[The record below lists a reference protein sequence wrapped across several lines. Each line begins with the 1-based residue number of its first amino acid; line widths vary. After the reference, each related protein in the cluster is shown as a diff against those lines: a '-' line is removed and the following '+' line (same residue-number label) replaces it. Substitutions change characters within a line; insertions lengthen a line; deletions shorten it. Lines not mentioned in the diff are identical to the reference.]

1 MKKLGNFSVI
11 LLCCIGY
18 ANEIKLD
25 EIVVSASGFS
35 QDYKDAPASI
45 SVINQK
51 NLTYRNFDDIATTI
65 KKTPGVYS
73 NSGVNSN
80 PFNKNTISI
89 RGMEPK
95 YTKFMVD
102 GISNASEDAFGG
114 LGSSGMLGDF
124 LPPIDAV
131 EKIEII
137 RGPMSSLYGT
147 DAMGGVVNIIT
158 KKPKDKANASI
169 SSFYNASKNSKYGNL
184 FGNSFYASSPLVQ
197 NLVGIELYGKY
208 FSKKEDEIVGANP
221 KNSQK
226 VGGVK
231 FYFWPNDD
239 NEITFSYKYAH
250 SKLARNPG
258 KSGNKAWS
266 KFYDGKDSGKNSVYT
281 ITHSLTKENFILDSF
296 LTHNITKTDSDMT
309 GQNINLK
316 NTLFNTKFTYF
327 FDKNILTTGFEYRH
341 QNLKIDPKDKKFSK
355 DKFKRW
361 DFSIFAEDEIHLTD
375 NLNLTFGTRYNEDED
390 YGKHFS
396 PRGYLVYKFSEN
408 FRLKGGVQ
416 TGYLTPKPNQRK
428 EGYKNVAAS
437 GWGIAIGKSSLKP
450 ETSINYEIAAEYIDE
465 KLKASLSLF
474 HIDFKDKI
482 QNKTLCQKGKRG
494 KPNTFGC
501 SYDGKKYLLVY
512 EVANVSKAKISG
524 AELGIDYNIL
534 DNTSLNLSYTY
545 TKSEQKSGIEKGEPL
560 NDYPIHMLRVGIN
573 SDITKDLNL
582 WADFTYNGKID
593 NHKLKTQ
600 KGSKIIT
607 SYEKSHGGYSITDI
621 GLNYKIKDNFT
632 ISAAV
637 LNLFDKKF
645 IEEFRNRDVVVYDGT
660 RFQLGFNYSF

>member
-1 MKKLGNFSVI
+1 M
-11 LLCCIGY
+11 
-18 ANEIKLD
+18 
-25 EIVVSASGFS
+25 
-35 QDYKDAPASI
+35 
-45 SVINQK
+45 
-51 NLTYRNFDDIATTI
+51 
-65 KKTPGVYS
+65 
-73 NSGVNSN
+73 
-80 PFNKNTISI
+80 
-89 RGMEPK
+89 
-95 YTKFMVD
+95 
-102 GISNASEDAFGG
+102 
-114 LGSSGMLGDF
+114 
-124 LPPIDAV
+124 
-131 EKIEII
+131 
-137 RGPMSSLYGT
+137 
-147 DAMGGVVNIIT
+147 
-158 KKPKDKANASI
+158 
-169 SSFYNASKNSKYGNL
+169 
-184 FGNSFYASSPLVQ
+184 
-197 NLVGIELYGKY
+197 
-208 FSKKEDEIVGANP
+208 
-221 KNSQK
+221 
-226 VGGVK
+226 
-231 FYFWPNDD
+231 
-239 NEITFSYKYAH
+239 
-250 SKLARNPG
+250 
-258 KSGNKAWS
+258 
-266 KFYDGKDSGKNSVYT
+266 
-281 ITHSLTKENFILDSF
+281 
-296 LTHNITKTDSDMT
+296 
-309 GQNINLK
+309 
-316 NTLFNTKFTYF
+316 
-327 FDKNILTTGFEYRH
+327 
-341 QNLKIDPKDKKFSK
+341 
-355 DKFKRW
+355 
-361 DFSIFAEDEIHLTD
+361 DFSIFAEDEIRLTD
-375 NLNLTFGTRYNEDED
+375 NLNLTLGTRYNEDED

-396 PRGYLVYKFSEN
+396 PRGYLVYKFNEN
-408 FRLKGGVQ
+408 FRLKGEVQ
-416 TGYLTPKPNQRK
+416 TGYLTPKPNQRQ

-465 KLKASLSLF
+465 SLKASLSLF

-545 TKSEQKSGIEKGEPL
+545 TKSEQKSGVEKGKPL

-582 WADFTYNGKID
+582 WVDFTYNGKID

-645 IEEFRNRDVVVYDGT
+645 IEEFRNRDVIVYDGT